1 VSAFLH
7 WLNTELWSPMWPNIF
22 APSAS
27 TLAAVV
33 ISHIKAARQRQ
44 RHHEDMKQH
53 VTNAMGGGGG

>member
-1 VSAFLH
+1 
-7 WLNTELWSPMWPNIF
+7 MWPNIF